1 MGPNPTGSTTLGKC
15 LGAQSVRQKA
25 VSTYFTLNTGLNSWM
40 EGWLG
45 HKNYRHNSLKKTDM
59 HNNVRVKLKKQKQK
73 NNPVTRDLCCFISF
87 QEDCT
92 SCEIRHADMAS
103 LT

>member
-1 MGPNPTGSTTLGKC
+1 
-15 LGAQSVRQKA
+15 
-25 VSTYFTLNTGLNSWM
+25 
-40 EGWLG
+40 
-45 HKNYRHNSLKKTDM
+45 M